1 MIGTMTSTM
10 DGAMSV
16 TAAVQVRDLAK
27 TFTLH
32 NQGGAELAVL
42 HGVSLEVRRGEC
54 VALDGPS
61 GAGKSTLLKCIYGN
75 YRTTQGSLIVSD
87 GETSIDLAT
96 ATARQQMAMRRTTVG
111 YVSQF
116 LRAIPRVSALDIV
129 AEPLMEDANG
139 DPDRLAAARSA
150 AETLLLRLRIPVRL
164 WSVPP
169 TTFSGGEQQRI
180 NIARGL
186 IRPRPVLLLDEPT
199 ASLDSDNRITVT
211 AMINEARE
219 QGAAIVGI
227 FHDQRVRDSVAT
239 RIVNMADFK

>member
-1 MIGTMTSTM
+1 MNTTVAI
-10 DGAMSV
+10 
-16 TAAVQVRDLAK
+16 QIRDLAK

-32 NQGGAELAVL
+32 NQGGTELAVL
-42 HGVSLEVRRGEC
+42 QGVSLEVRRGEC

-75 YRTTQGSLIVSD
+75 YRTSQGSLIVSD
-87 GETSIDLAT
+87 GDTAIDLSVAT
-96 ATARQQMAMRRTTVG
+96 ERQQMMMRRNTVG

-129 AEPLMEDANG
+129 AQPLLDDANG
-139 DPDRLAAARSA
+139 DPDRLAAARRE

-169 TTFSGGEQQRI
+169 ATFSGGEQQRI

-199 ASLDSDNRITVT
+199 ASLDADNRITVT

-239 RIVNMADFK
+239 RVVNMAAFK

>member
-1 MIGTMTSTM
+1 
-10 DGAMSV
+10 MSRSF
-16 TAAVQVRDLAK
+16 AIQIRDLAK

-32 NQGGAELAVL
+32 NQGGTELAVL
-42 HGVSLEVRRGEC
+42 NAVSLDVHPGEC

-75 YRTTQGSLIVSD
+75 YRATQGTLIVSD
-87 GETSIDLAT
+87 GNTTLDLTT
-96 ATARQQMAMRRTTVG
+96 ASLRQQMAMRRTTVS

-116 LRAIPRVSALDIV
+116 LRTIPRVSALDIV
-129 AEPLMEDANG
+129 AEPLMEGAGG
-139 DPDRLAAARSA
+139 DIDRLAAARRT
-150 AETLLLRLRIPVRL
+150 AETLLLRLRIPPRL

-169 TTFSGGEQQRI
+169 ATFSGGEQQRI

-186 IRPRPVLLLDEPT
+186 ICPKPVLLLDEPT
-199 ASLDSDNRITVT
+199 ASLDAENRLTVT

-227 FHDQRVRDSVAT
+227 FHDQRVRDTVAT
-239 RIVNMADFK
+239 RVINMAEFR

>member
-1 MIGTMTSTM
+1 
-10 DGAMSV
+10 MSRSF
-16 TAAVQVRDLAK
+16 AIQIRDLAK

-32 NQGGAELAVL
+32 NQGGTELAVL
-42 HGVSLEVRRGEC
+42 NAVSLDVHPGDC

-75 YRTTQGSLIVSD
+75 YRATQGTLIVSD
-87 GETSIDLAT
+87 GNTTLDLTT
-96 ATARQQMAMRRTTVG
+96 ASLRQQMAMRRTTVS

-116 LRAIPRVSALDIV
+116 LRTIPRVSALDIV
-129 AEPLMEDANG
+129 AEPLMEGAGG
-139 DPDRLAAARSA
+139 DIDRLAAARRT
-150 AETLLLRLRIPVRL
+150 AETLLLRLRIPPRL

-169 TTFSGGEQQRI
+169 ATFSGGEQQRI

-186 IRPRPVLLLDEPT
+186 ICPRPVLLLDEPT
-199 ASLDSDNRITVT
+199 ASLDAENRLTVT

-227 FHDQRVRDSVAT
+227 FHDQRVRDTVAT
-239 RIVNMADFK
+239 RVINMAEFR

>member
-1 MIGTMTSTM
+1 
-10 DGAMSV
+10 MSRSF
-16 TAAVQVRDLAK
+16 AIQIRDLAK

-32 NQGGAELAVL
+32 NQGGTELAVL
-42 HGVSLEVRRGEC
+42 NAVSLDVHPGEC

-75 YRTTQGSLIVSD
+75 YRATQGTLIVSD
-87 GETSIDLAT
+87 GNTTLDLTT
-96 ATARQQMAMRRTTVG
+96 ASLRQQMAMRRTTVS

-116 LRAIPRVSALDIV
+116 LRTIPRVSALDIV
-129 AEPLMEDANG
+129 AEPLMEGAGG
-139 DPDRLAAARSA
+139 DIDRLAAARRT
-150 AETLLLRLRIPVRL
+150 AETLLLRLRIPPRL

-169 TTFSGGEQQRI
+169 ATFSGGEQQRI

-186 IRPRPVLLLDEPT
+186 ICPRPVLLLDEPT
-199 ASLDSDNRITVT
+199 ASLDAENRLTVT

-227 FHDQRVRDSVAT
+227 FHDQRVRDTVAT
-239 RIVNMADFK
+239 RVINMAKFR